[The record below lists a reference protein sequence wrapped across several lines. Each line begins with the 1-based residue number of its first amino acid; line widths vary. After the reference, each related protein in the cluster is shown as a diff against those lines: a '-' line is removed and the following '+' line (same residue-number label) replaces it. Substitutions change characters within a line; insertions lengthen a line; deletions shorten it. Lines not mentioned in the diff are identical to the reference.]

1 MTARSCVRIIL
12 IGDGNI
18 SKQFECQRF
27 VFKIHSTRLRR
38 AKWNL
43 TLGISDARKND
54 ELISLASSQVLR
66 WIDELNGVEG
76 ADERARLI
84 KQEIKRIRSEAHS
97 NANAKAIRRLYSEL
111 DSLQFKP
118 DYMCLIVDK
127 NSDYIRACKGFS
139 INGVRYTRLLGTPG
153 GIKMST
159 IIFVSERVA
168 PEIRRRIDNDRNME
182 KAFIPAKLEAYR
194 ALTCS
199 ASTPLSSPSGVLVV
213 NDVESTFDDV
223 VINLS
228 NSGGGEPTVSEPHT
242 EQISIVAS
250 DGCGM
255 MLPRLAERWSADL
268 NLSYTMSGCCIRMA
282 WTKGMVYAFPF
293 DEFAEEVAGRYI
305 VKDVW
310 GDDVDI
316 RGVEL
321 ILPIS
326 MVKLW
331 DSYGSCAEWLGAATR
346 NGYTFAATKVCI
358 EKLESERTCNYQF
371 LQCIDMDDDDIAELV
386 EPTVTEIKDVLGGDW
401 AKTVLYLKG
410 INLTANNVTRIEDD
424 WQKALMIE
432 PSLINDP
439 FIKSSIF
446 NLIKCRIN
454 DAKVGVIKV
463 HGNYSTAC
471 GDLYALC
478 QSMFGLPVTGLLKAG
493 EIYNHYWANSDATE
507 LLAFRAP
514 MSCAEN
520 IKRVTVARGEDVLK
534 WYRYMLS
541 CTVINAHDSM
551 MCALNGMDFDGD
563 LVMLTDNPVLLR
575 RQKRLP
581 TLMCEQK
588 KGEKKIPTED
598 DFIRSN
604 IASFGNEVGQITN
617 KGTSMYEV
625 RSKFDPSSDEYKT
638 LEYRIRCT
646 QAYQQDSIDKA
657 KGIVSDPMPRSWYD
671 RHAISA
677 DSDDDEK
684 ALYRSVLADKKP
696 YFMKYIYPAL
706 SRQHSKYIKA
716 VGKNAIREFGVSM
729 DELLS
734 KPISD
739 LNESQIEFI
748 RKYKKYM
755 PVGTGNCVMNR
766 ICRKVE
772 QEFSGQAKYSAGVT
786 GFDASSLKTESDYS
800 MYHFNTVK
808 RLIAQYDNEL
818 KAREVD
824 ASYQRKTGDEK
835 RAELALMD
843 SWFIEECSKACPD
856 SDELCNIV
864 VDICYGREKTK
875 SFAWK
880 VCGDTIV
887 KNLLRKNGKIS
898 FPTLNEEGSIEWKSK
913 RFSVEY
919 IEMGVNN

>member
-1 MTARSCVRIIL
+1 M
-12 IGDGNI
+12 
-18 SKQFECQRF
+18 
-27 VFKIHSTRLRR
+27 FKIHSTRLRR
-38 AKWNL
+38 SKWNL
-43 TLGISDARKND
+43 TLDISEARKND

-66 WIDELNGVEG
+66 WIDELNGITG
-76 ADERARLI
+76 ADEKARSI
-84 KQEIKRIRSEAHS
+84 KQEIRRIRSEPHS
-97 NANAKAIRRLYSEL
+97 NANAKAIRKLYSDL

-118 DYMCLIVDK
+118 DYMCLVVDK

-159 IIFVSERVA
+159 IVFVSERVA
-168 PEIRRRIDNDRNME
+168 PEIRKRIDNDRIPD

-199 ASTPLSSPSGVLVV
+199 ASTPLSFPNGVLVV
-213 NDVESTFDDV
+213 NDVESAFDDE

-242 EQISIVAS
+242 ERISIVAS

-255 MLPRLAERWSADL
+255 MLPSLAERWSSDL
-268 NLSYTMSGCCIRMA
+268 NLSYQMSGCCIRMA
-282 WTKGMVYAFPF
+282 WTKGMVYTFPF
-293 DEFAEEVAGRYI
+293 DEFANDIAGRYI

-310 GDDVDI
+310 GDEVDI
-316 RGVEL
+316 RDVEL
-321 ILPIS
+321 VLPIS

-331 DSYGSCAEWLGAATR
+331 DSYGSCKEWLDASVR
-346 NGYTFAATKVCI
+346 NKYTFSATKVCV

-371 LQCIDMDDDDIAELV
+371 LQCIDMNDDDIAELV
-386 EPTVTEIKDVLGGDW
+386 EPTITEIKDVLGGDW
-401 AKTVLYLKG
+401 AKTILYLKG
-410 INLTANNVTRIEDD
+410 VNLTSSNVSRVDDD

-478 QSMFGLPVTGLLKAG
+478 QSMFDMPVTGLLSAG
-493 EIYNHYWANSDATE
+493 EIYNHYWVNSDATE

-520 IKRVTVARGEDVLK
+520 IKRVKVARGDDVCR

-575 RQKRLP
+575 RQTPLP

-588 KGEKKIPTED
+588 KGDKKVPTED
-598 DFIRSN
+598 DFVKSN

-625 RSKFDPSSDEYKT
+625 RSKFDSSSDEYKT

-671 RHAISA
+671 RHSIPA
-677 DSDDDEK
+677 DASESEK
-684 ALYRSVLADKKP
+684 ILYRAVLADKKP

-706 SRQHSKYIKA
+706 SRQYSKYMKA
-716 VGKNAIREFGVSM
+716 VGKNAIREFGVSI

-734 KPISD
+734 KPISE
-739 LNESQIEFI
+739 LTESQIEFI

-772 QEFSGQAKYSAGVT
+772 QEFSGQSKYSAT
-786 GFDASSLKTESDYS
+786 TSTFDVDCLKADSDYS
-800 MYHFNTVK
+800 LYHFNAVK
-808 RLIAQYDNEL
+808 RLINQHDDEL
-818 KAREVD
+818 KARTVD
-824 ASYQRKTGDEK
+824 ANYQKKTDEEK
-835 RAELALMD
+835 RSELASMD
-843 SWFIEECSKACPD
+843 SWFAEECSKVCPD
-856 SDELCNIV
+856 ADELCDIV
-864 VDICYGREKTK
+864 IDICYGRERTK

-887 KNLLRKNGKIS
+887 KNLLRKNGRIN
-898 FPTLNEEGSIEWKSK
+898 FPTLNDNGHIEWKSK
-913 RFSVEY
+913 RFSIEC